1 MFRLGVAPKE
11 TFLAYSTHFVFLTIR
26 LVPGNVVMVAINMC
40 GKSLTTEEWIY
51 GISWKHVYLNI
62 SFLFTVDTTF
72 ILKLAF
78 LLLFVSV
85 LMQGH
90 LGGCVVAI
98 IVNVVVVVVVYLF
111 RFFVYLFIY
120 LSIYLFFFVASTVTL
135 IFVVVVFIATV
146 TFVVGAIVA
155 FCVCVVVAVPNLMLM
170 FSILIL
176 SCVPYFTVNSV
187 GK

>member
-26 LVPGNVVMVAINMC
+26 LVPGNVVMVTINMC

-98 IVNVVVVVVVYLF
+98 IVNVVVVVVV
-111 RFFVYLFIY
+111 VYLFIY
-120 LSIYLFFFVASTVTL
+120 LDFLSIYLFIYLFFFLSLRPLLLSLLPLFSSLLLLLLLVPSLPFVCAWLLLFL
-135 IFVVVVFIATV
+135 I
-146 TFVVGAIVA
+146 
-155 FCVCVVVAVPNLMLM
+155 
-170 FSILIL
+170 
-176 SCVPYFTVNSV
+176 
-187 GK
+187 

>member
-11 TFLAYSTHFVFLTIR
+11 TFLAYSAHFVFLTIR

-40 GKSLTTEEWIY
+40 GKSLTTEKWIY

-120 LSIYLFFFVASTVTL
+120 LFIYFFLSLRPLLLSLLSLFSSLLLLLLLVPSLPFVCAWLLLFL
-135 IFVVVVFIATV
+135 I
-146 TFVVGAIVA
+146 
-155 FCVCVVVAVPNLMLM
+155 
-170 FSILIL
+170 
-176 SCVPYFTVNSV
+176 
-187 GK
+187 

>member
-26 LVPGNVVMVAINMC
+26 LVPGNVAMVAMNMC

-98 IVNVVVVVVVYLF
+98 IVNVVVVVV
-111 RFFVYLFIY
+111 YLFIY
-120 LSIYLFFFVASTVTL
+120 LDFLSIYLFIYLFYFFCRCDRYSYL
-135 IFVVVVFIATV
+135 CCRCFHRYCY
-146 TFVVGAIVA
+146 
-155 FCVCVVVAVPNLMLM
+155 FCCWCHRCLLCVRGCCC
-170 FSILIL
+170 S
-176 SCVPYFTVNSV
+176 
-187 GK
+187 

>member
-26 LVPGNVVMVAINMC
+26 LVPGNVVMVTINMC

-120 LSIYLFFFVASTVTL
+120 LFIYFFLSLRPLLLSLLSLFSSLLLLLLLVPSLPFVCAWLLLFL
-135 IFVVVVFIATV
+135 I
-146 TFVVGAIVA
+146 
-155 FCVCVVVAVPNLMLM
+155 
-170 FSILIL
+170 
-176 SCVPYFTVNSV
+176 
-187 GK
+187 

>member
-11 TFLAYSTHFVFLTIR
+11 TFLAYSAHFVFLTIR

-40 GKSLTTEEWIY
+40 GKSLTTEKWIY

-120 LSIYLFFFVASTVTL
+120 LFILFFLSLRPLLLSLLPLFSSLLLLLLLVPSLPFVCAWLLLFL
-135 IFVVVVFIATV
+135 I
-146 TFVVGAIVA
+146 
-155 FCVCVVVAVPNLMLM
+155 
-170 FSILIL
+170 
-176 SCVPYFTVNSV
+176 
-187 GK
+187 

>member
-11 TFLAYSTHFVFLTIR
+11 TFLVYSTHFVFLTIR

-120 LSIYLFFFVASTVTL
+120 LFILFFLSLRPLRLSLLPLFSSLLLLLLLVPSLPFVCAWLLLFL
-135 IFVVVVFIATV
+135 I
-146 TFVVGAIVA
+146 
-155 FCVCVVVAVPNLMLM
+155 
-170 FSILIL
+170 
-176 SCVPYFTVNSV
+176 
-187 GK
+187 

>member
-26 LVPGNVVMVAINMC
+26 LVPGNVAMVAMNMC

-62 SFLFTVDTTF
+62 SFLFTVDTNF

-111 RFFVYLFIY
+111 IYLDFLSIYLFIY
-120 LSIYLFFFVASTVTL
+120 LFFF
-135 IFVVVVFIATV
+135 
-146 TFVVGAIVA
+146 
-155 FCVCVVVAVPNLMLM
+155 FCRCDRYSYLCCRCFHRYCYFCCWCHRCLLCVRGCCC
-170 FSILIL
+170 S
-176 SCVPYFTVNSV
+176 
-187 GK
+187 

>member
-11 TFLAYSTHFVFLTIR
+11 TFLAYSAHFVFLTIR

-78 LLLFVSV
+78 LLLFVFV

-120 LSIYLFFFVASTVTL
+120 LFIYFFLSLRPLLLSLLSLFSSLLLLLLLVPSLPFVCAWLLLFL
-135 IFVVVVFIATV
+135 I
-146 TFVVGAIVA
+146 
-155 FCVCVVVAVPNLMLM
+155 
-170 FSILIL
+170 
-176 SCVPYFTVNSV
+176 
-187 GK
+187 

>member
-11 TFLAYSTHFVFLTIR
+11 TFLAYTTHFVFLTIR

-72 ILKLAF
+72 ILKLVF

-98 IVNVVVVVVVYLF
+98 IVNVVVVV
-111 RFFVYLFIY
+111 YLFIY
-120 LSIYLFFFVASTVTL
+120 LDFLSIYLFIYLFIFFCRFDRYSYL
-135 IFVVVVFIATV
+135 CCRCFHRYCY
-146 TFVVGAIVA
+146 
-155 FCVCVVVAVPNLMLM
+155 FCCWCHRCLLCVRGCCC
-170 FSILIL
+170 S
-176 SCVPYFTVNSV
+176 
-187 GK
+187 

>member
-120 LSIYLFFFVASTVTL
+120 LFILFFLSLRPLLLSLLPLFSSLLLLLLLVPSLPFVCAWFLLFL
-135 IFVVVVFIATV
+135 I
-146 TFVVGAIVA
+146 
-155 FCVCVVVAVPNLMLM
+155 
-170 FSILIL
+170 
-176 SCVPYFTVNSV
+176 
-187 GK
+187 

>member
-26 LVPGNVVMVAINMC
+26 LVPGNVVMVTINMC

-98 IVNVVVVVVVYLF
+98 IVYVVVVVVVYLF
-111 RFFVYLFIY
+111 IYLDFLSIYLFIY
-120 LSIYLFFFVASTVTL
+120 LFFFLSLRPLLLSLLPLFSSLLLLLLLVPSLPFVCAWLLLFL
-135 IFVVVVFIATV
+135 I
-146 TFVVGAIVA
+146 
-155 FCVCVVVAVPNLMLM
+155 
-170 FSILIL
+170 
-176 SCVPYFTVNSV
+176 
-187 GK
+187 

>member
-26 LVPGNVVMVAINMC
+26 LVPGNVAMVAMNMC

-120 LSIYLFFFVASTVTL
+120 LFILFFLSLRPLLLSLLPLFSSLLLLLLLVPSLPFVCAWLLLFL
-135 IFVVVVFIATV
+135 I
-146 TFVVGAIVA
+146 
-155 FCVCVVVAVPNLMLM
+155 
-170 FSILIL
+170 
-176 SCVPYFTVNSV
+176 
-187 GK
+187 

>member
-11 TFLAYSTHFVFLTIR
+11 TFLAYSTHFVFSTIR

-111 RFFVYLFIY
+111 IYLDFLSIYLFIY
-120 LSIYLFFFVASTVTL
+120 LFFFFLSLRPLLLSLLPLFSSLLLLLLLVPSLPFVCAWLLLFL
-135 IFVVVVFIATV
+135 I
-146 TFVVGAIVA
+146 
-155 FCVCVVVAVPNLMLM
+155 
-170 FSILIL
+170 
-176 SCVPYFTVNSV
+176 
-187 GK
+187 

>member
-26 LVPGNVVMVAINMC
+26 LVPGNVVMVTINMC

-111 RFFVYLFIY
+111 IYLDFLSIYLFIY
-120 LSIYLFFFVASTVTL
+120 LFFFFLSLRPLLLSLLPLFSSLLLLLLLVPSLPFVCAWLLLFL
-135 IFVVVVFIATV
+135 I
-146 TFVVGAIVA
+146 
-155 FCVCVVVAVPNLMLM
+155 
-170 FSILIL
+170 
-176 SCVPYFTVNSV
+176 
-187 GK
+187 

>member
-26 LVPGNVVMVAINMC
+26 LVPGNVVMVAINMY

-120 LSIYLFFFVASTVTL
+120 LFILFFLSLRPLLLSLLPLFSSLLLLLLLVPSLPFVCAWLLLFL
-135 IFVVVVFIATV
+135 I
-146 TFVVGAIVA
+146 
-155 FCVCVVVAVPNLMLM
+155 
-170 FSILIL
+170 
-176 SCVPYFTVNSV
+176 
-187 GK
+187 

>member
-26 LVPGNVVMVAINMC
+26 LVPGNVVMVTINMC

-62 SFLFTVDTTF
+62 SFLFTVDATF

-111 RFFVYLFIY
+111 IYLDFLSIYLFIY
-120 LSIYLFFFVASTVTL
+120 LFFF
-135 IFVVVVFIATV
+135 
-146 TFVVGAIVA
+146 
-155 FCVCVVVAVPNLMLM
+155 FCRCDRYSYLCCRCFHRYCYFCCWCHRCLLCVRGCCC
-170 FSILIL
+170 S
-176 SCVPYFTVNSV
+176 
-187 GK
+187 

>member
-120 LSIYLFFFVASTVTL
+120 LFILFFLSLRPLLLSLLPLFSSLLLLLLLVPSLPFVCAWLLLFL
-135 IFVVVVFIATV
+135 I
-146 TFVVGAIVA
+146 
-155 FCVCVVVAVPNLMLM
+155 
-170 FSILIL
+170 
-176 SCVPYFTVNSV
+176 
-187 GK
+187 

>member
-26 LVPGNVVMVAINMC
+26 LVPGNVVMVAINMY

-111 RFFVYLFIY
+111 IYLDFLSIYLFIY
-120 LSIYLFFFVASTVTL
+120 LFIFFCRFDRYSYLCCRCFHRYCY
-135 IFVVVVFIATV
+135 
-146 TFVVGAIVA
+146 
-155 FCVCVVVAVPNLMLM
+155 FCCWCHRCLLCVRGCCC
-170 FSILIL
+170 S
-176 SCVPYFTVNSV
+176 
-187 GK
+187 

>member
-72 ILKLAF
+72 ILKLVF

-111 RFFVYLFIY
+111 IYLDFLSIYLFIY
-120 LSIYLFFFVASTVTL
+120 LFFFLSLRPLLLSLLPLFSSLLLLLLLVPSLPFVCAWLLLFL
-135 IFVVVVFIATV
+135 I
-146 TFVVGAIVA
+146 
-155 FCVCVVVAVPNLMLM
+155 
-170 FSILIL
+170 
-176 SCVPYFTVNSV
+176 
-187 GK
+187 

>member
-26 LVPGNVVMVAINMC
+26 LVPGTVVMVAINMC

-111 RFFVYLFIY
+111 IYLDFLSIYLFIY
-120 LSIYLFFFVASTVTL
+120 LFFFLSLRPLLLSLLPLFSSLLLLLLLVPSLPFVCAWLLLFL
-135 IFVVVVFIATV
+135 I
-146 TFVVGAIVA
+146 
-155 FCVCVVVAVPNLMLM
+155 
-170 FSILIL
+170 
-176 SCVPYFTVNSV
+176 
-187 GK
+187 

>member
-11 TFLAYSTHFVFLTIR
+11 TFLAYLAHFVFLTIR

-120 LSIYLFFFVASTVTL
+120 LFIYFFLSLRPLLLSLLSLFSSLLLLLLLVPSLPFVCAWLLLFL
-135 IFVVVVFIATV
+135 I
-146 TFVVGAIVA
+146 
-155 FCVCVVVAVPNLMLM
+155 
-170 FSILIL
+170 
-176 SCVPYFTVNSV
+176 
-187 GK
+187 

>member
-1 MFRLGVAPKE
+1 MFRLGIAPKE
-11 TFLAYSTHFVFLTIR
+11 TFLAYSTHFVFLTI
-26 LVPGNVVMVAINMC
+26 VVMVAINMC
-40 GKSLTTEEWIY
+40 GKSPTTEEWIY

-98 IVNVVVVVVVYLF
+98 IVNVVVVVVVV
-111 RFFVYLFIY
+111 VYLFIY
-120 LSIYLFFFVASTVTL
+120 LDFLSIYLFIYLFIFFVASTVTL

-170 FSILIL
+170 FSILIW